1 MWSWHLL
8 LNFIYLDW
16 IACSRDQSCEIG
28 GKKCSCIVKT
38 DRDCDNRLW
47 NQRDREESLSVVK
60 KWKYKWFRWKAIECF
75 IILSLKVDSFE
86 AKIWMSC
93 GKLWGYNVTRVVKW
107 DSEYL
112 DAATFIPCNYLV
124 IVVDKDKILQSRTLF
139 QRVGSKRSK
148 SWFEVVTFV
157 ILLAVS
163 SLAGC
168 SPMLCQSLQ
177 HIWQFEIWS
186 YSRLFIRFY
195 TNDTND
201 YVYHVY
207 ILLLFTPD
215 IQLYIVD
222 LSSWVVR
229 RLSESW
235 IWFSLLLLN
244 FAYIRSKL

>member
-1 MWSWHLL
+1 M
-8 LNFIYLDW
+8 
-16 IACSRDQSCEIG
+16 
-28 GKKCSCIVKT
+28 KT
-38 DRDCDNRLW
+38 DCDCDNRLW

-60 KWKYKWFRWKAIECF
+60 KWKYKWFWWQAIECF
-75 IILSLKVDSFE
+75 IILSLKVDSFG
-86 AKIWMSC
+86 AKIWMSR
-93 GKLWGYNVTRVVKW
+93 GALWGYNVTRVVKW

-124 IVVDKDKILQSRTLF
+124 IVVDKDKILQSRAL
-139 QRVGSKRSK
+139 SK
-148 SWFEVVTFV
+148 SWFQTFKV
-157 ILLAVS
+157 LVWS
-163 SLAGC
+163 SDVCNIIGSLIPGWLQSNA
-168 SPMLCQSLQ
+168 QSLQ

-201 YVYHVY
+201 YVYHHVY

-244 FAYIRSKL
+244 FTYIRSKL